1 MSICVS
7 HPRNYELLEGRGG
20 IIFTYYQTG
29 AFGVGGWIRGLV
41 KSEGE
46 RKVAAGWTDGWMR
59 GCIMLR
65 NMGYRVRL
73 NSGAD
78 AIT

>member
-7 HPRNYELLEGRGG
+7 HPRNCELLEGRGD
-20 IIFTYYQTG
+20 IILTYYRTG

-41 KSEGE
+41 KSERG

-59 GCIMLR
+59 GRIMLR
-65 NMGYRVRL
+65 NMGHRVRL
-73 NSGAD
+73 SSGAD